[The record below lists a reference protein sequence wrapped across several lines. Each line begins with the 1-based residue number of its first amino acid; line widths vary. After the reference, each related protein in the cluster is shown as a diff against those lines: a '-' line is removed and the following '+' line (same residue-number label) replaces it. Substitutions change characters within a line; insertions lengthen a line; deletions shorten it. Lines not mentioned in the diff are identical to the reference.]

1 MTDEKKGTIRIEVWG
16 DYALFTRPEM
26 KVERVSYDM
35 ITISAARGILEA
47 IFWHPGLTYK
57 IDAIQII
64 NPIRFTNVRRNEV
77 KSKISSSN
85 VHQAMTG
92 SDKELFISTS
102 SDIQQRAS
110 LMLRDV
116 RYIIESHFE
125 LDDNEGTED
134 LSKKFYPMILRRIRK
149 GQCYH
154 QAYLGCREFP
164 AYFKEAEPKEN
175 YSCPE
180 DLKGS
185 KDLGFMFYD
194 FDYADL
200 ENITPRFARVVLN
213 DGYFDA
219 SVCEVIG

>member
-1 MTDEKKGTIRIEVWG
+1 MTNQKQGTIRIEVWG

-47 IFWHPGLTYK
+47 IYWHPGLTYK
-57 IDAIQII
+57 IDAIQIL
-64 NPIRFTNVRRNEV
+64 NPIHFTNVRRNEV

-85 VHQAMTG
+85 VRQVMTG
-92 SDKELFISTS
+92 SEKELFISTS

-110 LMLRDV
+110 LILRDV
-116 RYIIESHFE
+116 RYIIEAHFDLLGNE
-125 LDDNEGTED
+125 STDDV
-134 LSKKFYPMILRRIRK
+134 SKKFYPIILRRIRK

-180 DLKGS
+180 ELKGL

-194 FDYADL
+194 FNYKDS
-200 ENITPRFARVVLN
+200 ENIAPRFTRVVLDN
-213 DGYFDA
+213 GCFDA
-219 SVCEVIG
+219 SKCEVIG